1 MSEAPKSSFESCWW
15 APSNI
20 ALVKYW
26 GKKKGY
32 QLPANPSVSLTLS
45 KAKTR
50 VHLKAI
56 PKGEVASERD
66 WIDLTFAGKKMPG
79 FVPKIE
85 KFFTHASHE
94 MPFLKD
100 YVFDLDSE
108 NTFPHSAGIAS
119 SASSMAAMGLCLVD
133 LEQKVTGKTLE
144 EREFSQRASYI
155 ARMGSG
161 SACRSLYAP
170 AASWGENF
178 GGANKDKSIDKPQGS
193 DLYAEPVEC
202 HELYKD
208 VHDSILIVSSAEKKV
223 SSRAGHGLM
232 EEHFYGRARY
242 EHAQYNWNYA
252 LEWLKDGSWDHLG
265 NLVEEEALTL
275 HAMMM
280 SSRPGY
286 LLMEPKTIEVINR
299 VREFRY
305 ETGTAVYFTLDAGPN
320 LHLLYPHSEREQV
333 KSFIDSTLRDLGES
347 VSLLDDVVGT
357 GPIKGELA

>member
-50 VHLKAI
+50 VQLKAS
-56 PKGEVASERD
+56 PKASTVNDRP
-66 WIDLTFAGKKMPG
+66 WIDLTFAGRKMPG

-85 KFFTHASHE
+85 KFFTHATHE
-94 MPFLKD
+94 MPFLNE

-119 SASSMAAMGLCLVD
+119 SASSMAAMALCLVD
-133 LEQKVTGKTLE
+133 LEQEVTGNVLE
-144 EREFSQRASYI
+144 KNQYYQRASYF

-170 AASWGENF
+170 AASWGESQ
-178 GGANKDKSIDKPQGS
+178 GGAQGSSQGS
-193 DLYAEPVEC
+193 DLYAEVVEC
-202 HELYKD
+202 HPIYQNM
-208 VHDSILIVSSAEKKV
+208 HDSIIIVSAAEKKV

-232 EEHFYGRARY
+232 EEHFYGKARY
-242 EHAQYNWNYA
+242 DHAQYNWNYA
-252 LEWLKDGSWDHLG
+252 IEWLKDGSWDHLG

-299 VREFRY
+299 LRDFRY
-305 ETGTAVYFTLDAGPN
+305 ETGVAVYFTLDAGPN
-320 LHLLYPHSEREQV
+320 LHLLYPHSERAQV
-333 KSFIDSTLRDLGES
+333 KAFIDHILKELGEE
-347 VSLLDDVVGT
+347 VSLLDDVVGR
-357 GPIKGELA
+357 GPEKGSLS